1 MLRLHLHAG
10 SLEGCTSANRLAFLD
25 IGYEKLEPMANY
37 RALLFIN
44 GLGELPVCQLENYP
58 RWSGSLWDLVARC
71 LVRALYGKE
80 QIPALPQL
88 EKGKAYATAI
98 AVRLEIAR
106 RNGAS
111 GIELGR
117 GQLEVIPRSRGLYRG
132 WFEEDILGRR
142 ELNRFEHKVAFLS
155 PADLVLRALTQTL
168 FGAQTLGPVPELIL
182 PDEVVIDGQ
191 PYAEIN
197 TLPEPARTGFLRA
210 AGIEDSQAC
219 DSLVVPA
226 ENYVQ
231 FLSF

>member
-1 MLRLHLHAG
+1 MLRLHIHAG
-10 SLEGCTSANRLAFLD
+10 RLEDCSTANRLAFLD
-25 IGYEKLEPMANY
+25 IGYEKLEPLADY

-44 GLGELPVCQLENYP
+44 GMGELPVCKLEQYP

-71 LVRALYGKE
+71 LVRALYDKE
-80 QIPALPQL
+80 QIPPLPQL

-98 AVRLEIAR
+98 AVRLEVIR
-106 RNGAS
+106 RNGGS

-117 GQLEVIPRSRGLYRG
+117 GQLEGIPRSRGLYHG

-155 PADLVLRALTQTL
+155 PADLVMRALAQTL
-168 FGAQTLGPVPELIL
+168 FGSPTLGPAPKLVLPE
-182 PDEVVIDGQ
+182 EVVIDGQ

-210 AGIEDSQAC
+210 AGIEDSQPC

-226 ENYVQ
+226 ETYVQ